1 MLSTGLPELRR
12 TEDMVYLLNSL
23 VLDMNEVDARAYFEK
38 LINVALEAVMTRV
51 NNAIHIFAHPDVKED
66 V

>member
-1 MLSTGLPELRR
+1 MISTGMPELRR
-12 TEDMVYLLNSL
+12 TEDMAYLLNSL
-23 VLDMNEVDARAYFEK
+23 VVDMSEEDARAYFER
-38 LINVALEAVMTRV
+38 LIYVALETLMTRV